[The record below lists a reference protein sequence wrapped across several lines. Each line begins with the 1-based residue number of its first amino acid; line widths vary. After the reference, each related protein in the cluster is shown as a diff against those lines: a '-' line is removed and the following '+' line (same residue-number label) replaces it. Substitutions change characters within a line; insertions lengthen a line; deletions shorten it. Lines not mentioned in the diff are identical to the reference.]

1 MDIETGF
8 GMLGKV
14 GLGILG
20 VVAAGLLIWWIIK
33 EAEKAAA
40 RAAARIAAMEAF
52 ADQFGFSFVR
62 SQDPMHDDEFS
73 HFEIF
78 RRGFARYAYNSIVG
92 DIDLGEVIA
101 RLKAGDFSYKTK
113 ETYTTTDSKGRTRTR
128 TRIVKHH
135 FSYMILELPFP
146 TMPDLMIR
154 REGIFDRIA
163 SAFGKN
169 DIDFE
174 SAEFSKKYYV
184 KCDSRKFAYDI
195 VNQRMI
201 EFLLETKPGLVD
213 IEHGRICLSDGYS
226 VWNADRFGASL
237 GWILK
242 FLEHWPG
249 FVVEDLQEGKQL

>member
-78 RRGFARYAYNSIVG
+78 RRGFARYAWGIL
-92 DIDLGEVIA
+92 IWA
-101 RLKAGDFSYKTK
+101 R
-113 ETYTTTDSKGRTRTR
+113 
-128 TRIVKHH
+128 
-135 FSYMILELPFP
+135 
-146 TMPDLMIR
+146 
-154 REGIFDRIA
+154 
-163 SAFGKN
+163 
-169 DIDFE
+169 
-174 SAEFSKKYYV
+174 
-184 KCDSRKFAYDI
+184 
-195 VNQRMI
+195 
-201 EFLLETKPGLVD
+201 
-213 IEHGRICLSDGYS
+213 
-226 VWNADRFGASL
+226 
-237 GWILK
+237 
-242 FLEHWPG
+242 
-249 FVVEDLQEGKQL
+249 